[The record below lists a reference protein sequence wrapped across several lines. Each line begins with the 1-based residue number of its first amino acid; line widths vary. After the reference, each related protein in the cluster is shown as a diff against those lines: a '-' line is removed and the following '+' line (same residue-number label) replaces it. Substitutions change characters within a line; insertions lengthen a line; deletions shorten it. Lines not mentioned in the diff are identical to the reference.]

1 MLEGRQIFPNLTVEE
16 NLAVARTARAGRPPR
31 FELDDVFSLF
41 PPLADLRHRGGW
53 ALSGGEQQM
62 LAIGRA
68 LMASPRLLLL
78 DEPSLGLAPLVVDT
92 VFSAIGQ
99 VKAEV
104 PILLVEQNTTKAL
117 TLCDRAYVM
126 AQGEIVLSGTAA
138 ELADRQ
144 ALMDAYLGQADAHR

>member
-1 MLEGRQIFPNLTVEE
+1 M
-16 NLAVARTARAGRPPR
+16 
-31 FELDDVFSLF
+31 
-41 PPLADLRHRGGW
+41 
-53 ALSGGEQQM
+53 
-62 LAIGRA
+62 
-68 LMASPRLLLL
+68 
-78 DEPSLGLAPLVVDT
+78 
-92 VFSAIGQ
+92 FSAIGQ